1 MPAGDGGAVVSR
13 PDTDAIRHALKV
25 LECVVADAEAGHFRA
40 PSALKVLRAGV
51 KPRPVWPAK
60 EVGEYLGVNP
70 ANLRVGRMQNFD
82 KFPAPAQELP
92 RPTEKDPAKT
102 VRFWFVDE
110 VQDFKR
116 NYMKGGQ

>member
-1 MPAGDGGAVVSR
+1 MSR
-13 PDTDAIRHALKV
+13 PSEVQVGAALDM
-25 LECVVADAEAGHFRA
+25 LGASSVADPEHRRA
-40 PSALKVLRAGV
+40 LAVLRRALA
-51 KPRPVWPAK
+51 PRPVWPAK
-60 EVGEYLGVNP
+60 EVGECLGVNP

-82 KFPAPAQELP
+82 KFPAPAQELA

-116 NYMKGGQ
+116 DYMRGGR

>member
-1 MPAGDGGAVVSR
+1 MSR
-13 PDTDAIRHALKV
+13 PSEAEINEALELTAQALSPTHALE
-25 LECVVADAEAGHFRA
+25 LTITEQRI
-40 PSALKVLRAGV
+40 VLRRLRAAV
-51 KPRPVWPAK
+51 MPRPVWPAK
-60 EVGEYLGVNP
+60 EVAEHLGVNP

-92 RPTEKDPAKT
+92 RPTGKDPGKT

-116 NYMKGGQ
+116 DYMKGGQ

>member
-1 MPAGDGGAVVSR
+1 MRRPDEAQVKEALAVVDDWERQESGER
-13 PDTDAIRHALKV
+13 
-25 LECVVADAEAGHFRA
+25 VAWVA
-40 PSALKVLRAGV
+40 KTLRAAV

-60 EVGEYLGVNP
+60 EVAEHLGVNP

-82 KFPAPAQELP
+82 KFPEPAQELP

-110 VQDFKR
+110 VKDFKR
-116 NYMKGGQ
+116 DYMRGGQ